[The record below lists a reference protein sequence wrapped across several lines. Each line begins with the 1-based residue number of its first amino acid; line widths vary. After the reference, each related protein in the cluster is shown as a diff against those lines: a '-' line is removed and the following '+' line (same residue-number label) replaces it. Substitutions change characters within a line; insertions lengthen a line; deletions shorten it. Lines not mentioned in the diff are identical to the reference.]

1 MADDTTT
8 PETTDTTEQAETKTY
23 TEDEVKQLLEQ
34 ETSGLKSKV
43 SELLGETKA
52 EREKRQAL
60 EQAQQQA
67 EEERQKEK
75 GEFKS
80 LYEKTQSELEAER
93 ENARK
98 FRQTIQQKELESA
111 ASSLAGQLSRDSK
124 RAELLKKEALQ
135 FAVYTDEG
143 VKFEVGGVE
152 MPAEKL
158 MEKMRE
164 DYDFLVDG
172 SQATGGGAPGS
183 RTGSGAAPVGK
194 LDGTKAERAAYFANR
209 FKIN

>member
-1 MADDTTT
+1 M
-8 PETTDTTEQAETKTY
+8 TDEAKTTEAEKQETKTY
-23 TEDEVKQLLEQ
+23 TEDEVKSLLEQ

-60 EQAQQQA
+60 EQAQAEA
-67 EEERQKEK
+67 EEQRQKEK

-80 LYEKTQSELEAER
+80 LYEKTQAELEAER

-98 FRQTIQQKELESA
+98 FRQTVQQKELESA
-111 ASSLAGQLSRDSK
+111 AANLASQLTRDSK

-143 VKFEVGGVE
+143 IKFEIGGVE
-152 MPAEKL
+152 MPQDKVI
-158 MEKMRE
+158 EKMRA

-183 RTGSGAAPVGK
+183 KSGGAAVKGK
-194 LDGTKAERAAYFANR
+194 ADGTKAERAAYFAQKFNL
-209 FKIN
+209 N

>member
-1 MADDTTT
+1 MAEETTT
-8 PETTDTTEQAETKTY
+8 EETTEVPEAKTY
-23 TEDEVKQLLEQ
+23 SEAEVREMLEK

-52 EREKRQAL
+52 EREKRVAL
-60 EQAQQQA
+60 EQAQQEA

-80 LYEKTQSELEAER
+80 LYEKTQADLEAER

-111 ASSLAGQLSRDSK
+111 AGQIAGQLSRDAK
-124 RAELLKKEALQ
+124 RAELLKKEAMQ

-158 MEKMRE
+158 IEKMSE

-172 SQATGGGAPGS
+172 SQASGGGAPGS
-183 RTGSGAAPVGK
+183 RNGSGAAPKGK
-194 LDGTKAERAAYFANR
+194 PDGTKAERAEYFKQK
-209 FKIN
+209 FKL

>member
-8 PETTDTTEQAETKTY
+8 PDPTDTPETPEAKTY
-23 TEDEVKQLLEQ
+23 TEAEVREMLEK

-67 EEERQKEK
+67 DEERQKEK

-80 LYEKTQSELEAER
+80 LYEKAQADLEAER

-111 ASSLAGQLSRDSK
+111 AASIAGQLSRDSK
-124 RAELLKKEALQ
+124 RAELLKKEAMQ
-135 FAVYTDEG
+135 YAVYTDNG
-143 VKFEVGGVE
+143 VTFEIGGVE
-152 MPAEKL
+152 VSADKL
-158 MEKMRE
+158 IEKMTE

-172 SQATGGGAPGS
+172 SQASGGGAPGS
-183 RTGSGAAPVGK
+183 RNGSGAATKGK
-194 LDGTKAERAAYFANR
+194 PDGTKAERAAYFAQK
-209 FKIN
+209 FKL